1 MKALYNLQNCLLLL
15 KLQGLPYRGLSN
27 IYIHTDIN
35 VGMEGFTGGS
45 VVKNPPD
52 NEGLR
57 VDPGSGRPSRE
68 GNGNPLQYAELG
80 NPTD

>member
-1 MKALYNLQNCLLLL
+1 MPLL

-27 IYIHTDIN
+27 IYIHIN
-35 VGMEGFTGGS
+35 IYVGMEGFTGGS

-57 VDPGSGRPSRE
+57 VDPWVRKT
-68 GNGNPLQYAELG
+68 L
-80 NPTD
+80 